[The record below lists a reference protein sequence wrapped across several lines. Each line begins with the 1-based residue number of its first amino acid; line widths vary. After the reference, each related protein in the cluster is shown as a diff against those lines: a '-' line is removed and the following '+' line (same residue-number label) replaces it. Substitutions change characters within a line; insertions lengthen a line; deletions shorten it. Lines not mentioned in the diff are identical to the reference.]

1 MCIAILNTKGTLPKE
16 YIQNSWDNNYHGAG
30 FAYSDGT
37 RIVVHKQD
45 KDVDSFYN
53 KYKKARK
60 KYPNSN
66 FLIHF
71 RISTHGTISI
81 DNLHPFVINDNVA
94 FIHNGMVDL
103 EGHTHADK
111 RSDTRYLCEEIL
123 ANLPDGW
130 MHSVGIQRFLENIAG
145 WSKFVMLD
153 VDDKYVIIN
162 EDEGHWFEGNW
173 YSNNSYKQVN
183 RYIDYGGKKVERG
196 TTTTKT
202 SSNSYTD
209 GWDNDDW
216 YGSSYKSY
224 KDDSVSIPIIETQK
238 IEKHILD
245 SGLVTSSR
253 SVYSSYVKKDVYD
266 AAVMIHEAFGHDSRI
281 KKDTWYHIDNDKT
294 PQQDRWELCV
304 TTLGGKDYTLVGQP
318 NKKTPYGGFFTA
330 FPFAI
335 QHETLVVGLLQEFKS
350 ATSYTTAS
358 DKLAAVID
366 DNVWLAQE
374 AEDLLLGDSVD
385 NDVVEGMCD
394 CCMEMTNIKD
404 LKMIDDMPEYYA
416 CNSCQRSFRAV
427 LN

>member
-1 MCIAILNTKGTLPKE
+1 MCIAILNKVGTLPKE

-60 KYPNSN
+60 KYPNSK

-103 EGHTHADK
+103 DGHTHADK

-130 MHSVGIQRFLENIAG
+130 MHSVGIHKFLENIAG

-153 VDDKYVIIN
+153 VNDEYVIIN
-162 EDEGHWFEGNW
+162 EDEGHWFEDNW

-183 RYIDYGGKKVERG
+183 RYIDYGGKKVERD

-202 SSNSYTD
+202 STNTKTSS
-209 GWDNDDW
+209 GWDDDDW
-216 YGSSYKSY
+216 YGSSYKN
-224 KDDSVSIPIIETQK
+224 DNISIPFQDTTK

-245 SGLVTSSR
+245 SGLVTSNH
-253 SVYSSYVKKDVYD
+253 SVYSTYIKKDVYD
-266 AAVMIHEAFGHDSRI
+266 AATMIQEAYGDGSRI
-281 KKDTWYHIDNDKT
+281 KKNTWYHIDDDKS
-294 PQQDRWELCV
+294 PKQDRWELCV
-304 TTLGGKDYTLVGQP
+304 VNVGGKDYTLIGKP
-318 NKKTPYGGFFTA
+318 NQASAHGSFLSAY
-330 FPFAI
+330 PFAI

-350 ATSYTTAS
+350 SMSYSTAS

-366 DNVWLAQE
+366 DNHWLAQE
-374 AEDLLLGDSVD
+374 AEFLMLGDSVE
-385 NDVVEGMCD
+385 NDAVEGMCD

-416 CNSCQRSFRAV
+416 CNSCQRTFKSV